1 MSIETVEIARLD
13 SNRDISCIEAE
24 ADLTKKLSIK
34 SHFKI
39 SDIHENMS
47 IEHKFVE
54 F

>member
-1 MSIETVEIARLD
+1 MSIETVEIARVD
-13 SNRDISCIEAE
+13 SNRDISCIGAE
-24 ADLTKKLSIK
+24 ADLTKKLLIK
-34 SHFKI
+34 SHFEI